1 MSETATIEA
10 MQAAT
15 ETALSDLNTSQPGV
29 VVSYDARRN
38 RAVVRPSLPK
48 RLADGTELPA
58 PDIHEVPIMW
68 TSGGGGTFTFPI
80 RPGDGVMLQSQQRSL
95 EGWLGGSDAAPDD
108 PRRFDMSDVVAVPG
122 LRSASP
128 PTDPDAVVLTMGD
141 AAVRIEPGNVV
152 RIKAARFTI
161 EAPDVEIIG
170 DVRVTQDVKAAT
182 VSLRQHVQTGVR
194 SGGEISGPPRP

>member
-29 VVSYDARRN
+29 VVSYDPKRN

-48 RLADGTELPA
+48 RLADGTELAA
-58 PDIHEVPIMW
+58 PDIHEVPILW
-68 TSGGGGTFTFPI
+68 TSGGGATFTFPVK
-80 RPGDGVMLQSQQRSL
+80 PGDGVMLQSQQRSL

-152 RIKAARFTI
+152 RIKAQRLTI

-170 DVRVTQDVKAAT
+170 DVRVTQDVRAAT

-194 SGGEISGPPRP
+194 SGGELSGPPRP